1 MSGGRSRDGERAAIP
16 EEVPV
21 WEDEY
26 LDRVS
31 DRLFQR
37 YDLERDYEA
46 GGERFDMYGRME
58 VHTQKHFF
66 HPSLSY
72 AHHESVDH
80 LFATRREDVTV
91 GDLES
96 YVDLGHDLAGEW
108 IDPDPEH
115 YGTSFSFVIVLPD
128 LPEAVREFV
137 AGFGERELLK
147 FGYHGHYEVHL
158 AVVAPPAEAHVD
170 STETDIGRAFALWAP
185 ADEEKPGLLERLF
198 G

>member
-1 MSGGRSRDGERAAIP
+1 MSGGRSGDDARTDAL

-46 GGERFDMYGRME
+46 GGERFELYGRME
-58 VHTQKHFF
+58 VHTQKHFL
-66 HPSLSY
+66 HPSVSY

-80 LFATRREDVTV
+80 LFASRREDVTV
-91 GDLES
+91 GDLEAL
-96 YVDLGHDLAGEW
+96 VDLGHDLAGEW

-115 YGTSFSFVIVLPD
+115 YGTSFSFVLVVPE
-128 LPEAVREFV
+128 LPESVREFV
-137 AGFGERELLK
+137 GGFSERELLK

-158 AVVAPPAEAHVD
+158 AVAAPPEEAYVD
-170 STETDIGRAFALWAP
+170 SADTDIGRAFALWAP
-185 ADEEKPGLLERLF
+185 ATEEKPGLFERLF